1 MWLSPANSLRTSRSR
16 GIVLPAIQLVYAI
29 DALSPTPFG
38 QYTQDT
44 PLVRHRRGPLAFPE
58 TDRTSRHDRTIL
70 GGRRQ
75 GHLNNRDT
83 IELVL
88 RA

>member
-1 MWLSPANSLRTSRSR
+1 MRLMPQDASPV
-16 GIVLPAIQLVYAI
+16 G
-29 DALSPTPFG
+29 
-38 QYTQDT
+38 
-44 PLVRHRRGPLAFPE
+44 HRRGPLAFPE